1 MGRGDRKQKRCLDD
15 VAIQQDGNIGVT
27 TVGSSNQSYGFM
39 SYFKEQV
46 KRLKASDENLI
57 VSQELRK
64 KLGDSYK
71 SLPPDEK
78 VKYTKP
84 LNVSNYDAQTDT
96 DGQLQTKMDKQI
108 LDTRCAPDRFSDLVQ
123 AFNVE
128 KQRAIRE
135 IGFGNLLHLRTG
147 RLRRQL
153 CAWLVEQFVP
163 DRHVLVLNNQHIKL
177 NAKTFSDIMGVH
189 DGGLSVSLSGQP
201 ENIATLRETF
211 KCTGRGIAIKTLE
224 DFIKQ
229 SDGSGNDFKVAFM
242 LFALATVLCPSSA
255 TLISASFLHPLVDTN
270 AIKEHNWASF
280 CYSRLVMAIS
290 KFKSNESAHLG
301 GCLLFL
307 QIFYFESV
315 ENYYNNQWGSSLPP
329 VLAWNDEEI
338 KKIMRW
344 LKKHGGDNYEK
355 VRMRTFE
362 GVGLSAQVPVDMAEL
377 VERITEQSESI
388 QFLTT
393 SFNRLNSLVLDLVT
407 AVKQSFTQ
415 KADSE
420 SKPIHHAPVKE
431 NIVSPPTVNPKTN
444 DENQTIDD
452 FFRDTVHPPLD
463 LHNDLGDMISEDR
476 NPIEVETFL
485 NDDVVLSAD
494 GAPNEANVETNMEA
508 LNTDKS
514 MHAPI
519 ADNLDGNITRYM
531 KQPVFSSTSRSPY
544 EFRSLKK
551 PSRFQRSP
559 FDMVSNRSVRPCYWA
574 GPYVVTSPITESQ
587 LQVVNYLFDESLDEN
602 QLLVSTEHNVVSR
615 TAMSSLKPTK
625 WIHSDVI
632 SMYAEYRTMEEL
644 RNNPVGPRVWFLPV
658 YFSNS
663 ILHSTYV
670 NLAPFRKGSSWANQF
685 MPNMETCEKIFVP
698 IHDGSSHWFVLVINI
713 HSRSAQIWDSQ
724 VSSRRKHKITQ
735 SCLAVLKALD
745 HVLGEEGQNFRFTQ
759 FQLGQNSNLPQ
770 QSNGNDCGLYVM
782 RYMDESPAVVDH
794 TYKHDSDKERLTIA
808 LYLAL
813 SEMNP
818 IRNMIIELASD
829 YYSRKMAEMSNKPP
843 PTGNIKSNRDATK
856 LKINNQKNSSKPK
869 PKGHGKRR

>member
-1 MGRGDRKQKRCLDD
+1 MEKKFSSLLNMGRGDRKQKRCLDD
-15 VAIQQDGNIGVT
+15 VAIQQDGNIGVII
-27 TVGSSNQSYGFM
+27 VGSSNQSYGFM

-78 VKYTKP
+78 AKYTKP
-84 LNVSNYDAQTDT
+84 LNVSDYDAQTDT

-108 LDTRCAPDRFSDLVQ
+108 LDTRCAPDR
-123 AFNVE
+123 
-128 KQRAIRE
+128 
-135 IGFGNLLHLRTG
+135 
-147 RLRRQL
+147 LRRQL

-163 DRHVLVLNNQHIKL
+163 DQHVLVLNNQHIKF

-189 DGGLSVSLSGQP
+189 DGGLSVSLPGQP

-229 SDGSGNDFKVAFM
+229 SDGSGNDFKV
-242 LFALATVLCPSSA
+242 
-255 TLISASFLHPLVDTN
+255 
-270 AIKEHNWASF
+270 
-280 CYSRLVMAIS
+280 
-290 KFKSNESAHLG
+290 
-301 GCLLFL
+301 
-307 QIFYFESV
+307 
-315 ENYYNNQWGSSLPP
+315 
-329 VLAWNDEEI
+329 
-338 KKIMRW
+338 
-344 LKKHGGDNYEK
+344 
-355 VRMRTFE
+355 RMRTFE

-377 VERITEQSESI
+377 VEH
-388 QFLTT
+388 
-393 SFNRLNSLVLDLVT
+393 
-407 AVKQSFTQ
+407 
-415 KADSE
+415 SE

-444 DENQTIDD
+444 DENPTIDD

-463 LHNDLGDMISEDR
+463 VHNDLGDMISEDR

-508 LNTDKS
+508 LNSDKS
-514 MHAPI
+514 MHAPT
-519 ADNLDGNITRYM
+519 ANNLDGNITRYM

-574 GPYVVTSPITESQ
+574 GLYVVTSPITESQ
-587 LQVVNYLFDESLDEN
+587 LQVVNYF

-670 NLAPFRKGSSWANQF
+670 NLAPFHRGSSWANQF

-713 HSRSAQIWDSQ
+713 HSSSAQIWDSQ

-735 SCLAVLKALD
+735 SCLAV
-745 HVLGEEGQNFRFTQ
+745 R
-759 FQLGQNSNLPQ
+759 
-770 QSNGNDCGLYVM
+770 
-782 RYMDESPAVVDH
+782 
-794 TYKHDSDKERLTIA
+794 
-808 LYLAL
+808 
-813 SEMNP
+813 
-818 IRNMIIELASD
+818 
-829 YYSRKMAEMSNKPP
+829 
-843 PTGNIKSNRDATK
+843 
-856 LKINNQKNSSKPK
+856 
-869 PKGHGKRR
+869 

>member
-39 SYFKEQV
+39 SYFKKQV

-78 VKYTKP
+78 VKYSKP
-84 LNVSNYDAQTDT
+84 LNVSDYDAQTDT

-108 LDTRCAPDRFSDLVQ
+108 LDTRCAPDRL
-123 AFNVE
+123 
-128 KQRAIRE
+128 K
-135 IGFGNLLHLRTG
+135 
-147 RLRRQL
+147 RQL

-163 DRHVLVLNNQHIKL
+163 DQHVLVLNNQHIKL

-201 ENIATLRETF
+201 KNIATLRETF

-229 SDGSGNDFKVAFM
+229 SDGSDNDFKVAFM
-242 LFALATVLCPSSA
+242 LFALATVLCSSSA

-290 KFKSNESAHLG
+290 KFKSNEYAHLG

-344 LKKHGGDNYEK
+344 MKKHGGDNYEK
-355 VRMRTFE
+355 VRMRTFK

-393 SFNRLNSLVLDLVT
+393 SFNRLNSLVLDLVI

-415 KADSE
+415 KANSE

-463 LHNDLGDMISEDR
+463 VHNDLGDMISEDR

-508 LNTDKS
+508 LNNDKS

-531 KQPVFSSTSRSPY
+531 KQPVFSSTSRCPY

-587 LQVVNYLFDESLDEN
+587 LQVVNYLFDDSLDEN

-658 YFSNS
+658 YFS
-663 ILHSTYV
+663 
-670 NLAPFRKGSSWANQF
+670 
-685 MPNMETCEKIFVP
+685 IFVP

-713 HSRSAQIWDSQ
+713 HSSSAQIWDSQ

-745 HVLGEEGQNFRFTQ
+745 HVLGEEGQRIYGLNFRFTQ

-813 SEMNP
+813 SEMNH
-818 IRNMIIELASD
+818 IRNMIIELGSD